1 MWQEEFD
8 VLLATGKDLV
18 VNGLLKEQGI
28 KILLVTGSLR
38 KMANMS
44 VISVRENM
52 KGLDM
57 NVINVNT
64 KQHASVIFLNINRQS
79 IKELNMNDTSVNKN
93 LHDRV
98 I

>member
-8 VLLATGKDLV
+8 VFLATDKDLV
-18 VNGLLKEQGI
+18 LNGLLKEQGI

-64 KQHASVIFLNINRQS
+64 KQHVRVILLNIHRQS
-79 IKELNMNDTSVNKN
+79 MKELNMNAV
-93 LHDRV
+93 
-98 I
+98 

>member
-1 MWQEEFD
+1 
-8 VLLATGKDLV
+8 
-18 VNGLLKEQGI
+18 
-28 KILLVTGSLR
+28 
-38 KMANMS
+38 MANMS

-64 KQHASVIFLNINRQS
+64 KQHVRVILLNINRQS
-79 IKELNMNDTSVNKN
+79 MKELNMNVISVNTN
-93 LHDRV
+93 IHERV

>member
-8 VLLATGKDLV
+8 VFLATGKDLV

-64 KQHASVIFLNINRQS
+64 KQHVRVILLNINRQS
-79 IKELNMNDTSVNKN
+79 MKELNMNAV
-93 LHDRV
+93 
-98 I
+98 

>member
-8 VLLATGKDLV
+8 VFLATGKDLV
-18 VNGLLKEQGI
+18 VNGLLKEQGM

-57 NVINVNT
+57 NVINVNK
-64 KQHASVIFLNINRQS
+64 KQHVRVILLNKNRQS
-79 IKELNMNDTSVNKN
+79 MKELKMNAV
-93 LHDRV
+93 
-98 I
+98 

>member
-8 VLLATGKDLV
+8 VFLATGKDLV
-18 VNGLLKEQGI
+18 VNALLKEQGI
-28 KILLVTGSLR
+28 KILLMTGSLR
-38 KMANMS
+38 KMENMS

-64 KQHASVIFLNINRQS
+64 KKAICKSDITKHKQAKHEGVKYECNQC
-79 IKELNMNDTSVNKN
+79 ENKST
-93 LHDRV
+93 
-98 I
+98 

>member
-8 VLLATGKDLV
+8 VFLATGKDLV
-18 VNGLLKEQGI
+18 VNGLLDEQGI
-28 KILLVTGSLR
+28 KILLVTGSLK

-52 KGLDM
+52 KGLYI

-64 KQHASVIFLNINRQS
+64 KQHVRVVLLNIQNYMTESYQ
-79 IKELNMNDTSVNKN
+79 IKA
-93 LHDRV
+93 
-98 I
+98 

>member
-28 KILLVTGSLR
+28 KILLVTESLR
-38 KMANMS
+38 MMANIS

-57 NVINVNT
+57 NVINMNT
-64 KQHASVIFLNINRQS
+64 KQHVRAILLNMNRQS
-79 IKELNMNDTSVNKN
+79 MKELNMNAV
-93 LHDRV
+93 
-98 I
+98 